1 MTKSNLN
8 KEYDYIESISNSI
21 GKKLKNNDKLTEE
34 EMEDLVKDIAL
45 FEDYEIICTVEK
57 RLEKFMRD
65 MTTVIKINNKLYAID
80 WRRGNTAYQYDMF
93 ENQPYECELE
103 EIWTKTYNIKRK

>member
-34 EMEDLVKDIAL
+34 EVILQTNM
-45 FEDYEIICTVEK
+45 IC
-57 RLEKFMRD
+57 L
-65 MTTVIKINNKLYAID
+65 KINLMSAN
-80 WRRGNTAYQYDMF
+80 
-93 ENQPYECELE
+93 
-103 EIWTKTYNIKRK
+103 